1 MGRAWPH
8 KPFPTSSSEYESRIV
23 GWIHLRIFGSKNQ
36 IHLPVSAEFEIAIQ
50 ITGIFF
56 QILPNPKLG
65 GVYENGKNDDVC
77 PIPHQ
82 VDKRHMSIMQI
93 THRRHQADRF
103 ALVPQLP
110 GEGLHLVYGGKDLHD
125 KIRSTG

>member
-1 MGRAWPH
+1 M
-8 KPFPTSSSEYESRIV
+8 TTV
-23 GWIHLRIFGSKNQ
+23 G
-36 IHLPVSAEFEIAIQ
+36 
-50 ITGIFF
+50 
-56 QILPNPKLG
+56 
-65 GVYENGKNDDVC
+65 

-82 VDKRHMSIMQI
+82 VDKRHMSFMQI

-103 ALVPQLP
+103 ALVLQLP